1 MDITIHQLLRGFTS
15 FPEEFNPSVSDSS
28 VYFDKVTKEFY
39 KSVSAIPFSRD
50 GLYEIDM
57 NSFDQS
63 FTAFKDTECF
73 CLRILGSGKVICEV
87 NTYSRKPT
95 AVFSVYAKAVKVE
108 PKDVI
113 LEIPAGFRV
122 SASCISLLGVA
133 CPVTGGIRT
142 LAGGSGHAEV
152 VRCSPVGESRE
163 HGEHGD
169 PELIPLTVVQD
180 NDCVLCL
187 PPDIPSS
194 AVSEVVVLGTV
205 YVRDTSKLSADV
217 ESAIIGSTTLILAP
231 STKATG
237 GYMYVGLHD
246 GTPPMGKNVKARLG
260 HVSTAVPAD
269 KFGGYI
275 NLYFDGGV
283 FDFGNRTHR
292 TVEGA
297 KGKADADRP
306 VHQFVVIIGE

>member
-1 MDITIHQLLRGFTS
+1 MDITIHQLLRSFTS
-15 FPEEFNPSVSDSS
+15 FPEEFNPSVSDSA
-28 VYFDKVTKEFY
+28 VYFNKPDKVFY
-39 KSVSAIPFSRD
+39 KSVMDIPFSCD
-50 GLYEIDM
+50 GAYEIDM

-63 FTAFKDTECF
+63 FTAFKGTECF
-73 CLRILGSGKVICEV
+73 CLRIMGSGKVISEV
-87 NTYSRKPT
+87 NTYSRKPQ

-108 PKDVI
+108 PKTVV

-122 SASCISLLGVA
+122 SASGISHIGTALSVA
-133 CPVTGGIRT
+133 GEVR
-142 LAGGSGHAEV
+142 LDAGGSGHAEV
-152 VRCSPVGESRE
+152 VHYSPVGEPRE
-163 HGEHGD
+163 HGEHDD

-187 PPDIPSS
+187 PPDIPPS
-194 AVSEVVVLGTV
+194 AVSDVVLLGTV
-205 YVRDTSKLSADV
+205 YVRDTSKLSAEV
-217 ESAIIGSTTLILAP
+217 ESAIISSTTLILAP
-231 STKATG
+231 STRATG

-283 FDFGNRTHR
+283 FDFGNRTHK
-292 TVEGA
+292 TIEGA